1 MKKNVILLIS
11 YLLLSGCNAHK
22 STGKTDE
29 TPVCITKAIGTFSK
43 TDCAKGVNV
52 KEYTFQ
58 GIKVFVFDP
67 GTCGN
72 DMTSEVLDENCKNL
86 GYLGGFTG
94 NVKINGEDFSH
105 AILVKTV
112 WEK

>member
-1 MKKNVILLIS
+1 MKKTVFLLTGLVILLS
-11 YLLLSGCNAHK
+11 CKVNK
-22 STGKTDE
+22 SQGKAEE
-29 TPVCITKAIGTFSK
+29 TPSCITKAIESFSK
-43 TDCAKGVNV
+43 GTCEKGINV

-58 GIKVFVFDP
+58 GISVYVFDP
-67 GTCGN
+67 GNCGN
-72 DMTSEVLDENCKNL
+72 DMTSEVFDKNCKSL

-105 AILVKTV
+105 AIFMKTV

>member
-1 MKKNVILLIS
+1 MKKKVFLLIS
-11 YLLLSGCNAHK
+11 YLALCACHMHK
-22 STGKTDE
+22 SAEKTE
-29 TPVCITKAIGTFSK
+29 KAPACITKKIEPFSK
-43 TDCAKGVNV
+43 SVCEKGVNV

-72 DMTSEVLDENCKNL
+72 DMTSEVFDTGCKSL
-86 GYLGGFTG
+86 GYLGGFSG

-105 AILVKTV
+105 AVFVKTI